1 MSIPIMPISESA
13 EDVLVLARAFA
24 GFGPSYFK
32 WVQQCFAA
40 SGVSFARMKL
50 LGALHHGSKKMNEL
64 SRELGVTA
72 RNVTTLVDALE
83 KDDPPLVRR
92 VPHATDRRATVIELT
107 AAGAEY
113 ARQMATGAPLR
124 AIAELF
130 RELTAAERK
139 QLIGLITKLHGL
151 LTERGFGGPH
161 PCPASAPAAE

>member
-1 MSIPIMPISESA
+1 ME
-13 EDVLVLARAFA
+13 LARAFA

-50 LGALHHGSKKMNEL
+50 LGALHHGSKKMNDL
-64 SRELGVTA
+64 SKELGVTA

-83 KDDPPLVRR
+83 KDRLVRR

-107 AAGAEY
+107 AAGAKY
-113 ARQMATGAPLR
+113 AQQMATGAPLQ
-124 AIAELF
+124 AIADLF
-130 RELTAAERK
+130 RGLTPEERK
-139 QLIGLITKLHGL
+139 QLFGLITKLNGL

-161 PCPASAPAAE
+161 PCPASASPAE

>member
-1 MSIPIMPISESA
+1 LPPQA
-13 EDVLVLARAFA
+13 EDVLALARVFA

-83 KDDPPLVRR
+83 KDKLVRR

-107 AAGAEY
+107 TDGATY
-113 ARQMATGAPLR
+113 ARQMATGAPLK

-130 RELTAAERK
+130 LGLSAEERK
-139 QLIGLITKLHGL
+139 QLSGLITKLHGL

-161 PCPASAPAAE
+161 PCVASEPPRE